1 LFDLFLS
8 SKDTSQT
15 RPARAT
21 KTIAQRI
28 SELEDMVASFFTGAA
43 KTASKTAKTGKASAK
58 RGVKRAKAAGTK
70 RVAKAKRVLKRTART
85 ARRKAAAIV

>member
-1 LFDLFLS
+1 MA
-8 SKDTSQT
+8 KRKTK
-15 RPARAT
+15 T

-43 KTASKTAKTGKASAK
+43 KTTKASAK
-58 RGVKRAKAAGTK
+58 RSVKRAKAAGTK
-70 RVAKAKRVLKRTART
+70 RVAKAKRAIKRTART